1 MNRYLAIFLLCLG
14 LNASAQISIILHP
27 LQPTQMKASDMFSA
41 DVISTDNKT
50 NRLYF
55 VGTIINRQ
63 NGQRIVAARSAAVD
77 IAPGVRQLSESLL
90 MPEYTFL
97 SSATAQ
103 SGNLPYGNYEVC
115 LRAYEVSGIEES
127 ATACDE
133 VEVMPL
139 SPPLLLSPENESSVS
154 DEYPLLIWLPP
165 MPIGKEQ
172 VLYDL
177 KLTEI
182 LPNQTPY
189 DAIQRNFAIMEKQS
203 ISGTSLQY
211 PANAIRL
218 EVGKRYAWQVKAY
231 TGAHKPLGETEV
243 WWFMIEKEI
252 PETREIVVSE
262 NYIIPDLTRD
272 NSIVYIGKVLNVYI
286 DEYPE
291 DITFRFSILD
301 SKNKPVNTSDTRVTK
316 THKGRYSIALDGGTK
331 LKNGGYYTFMASM
344 PDGTKRYIFF
354 RHIQK

>member
-1 MNRYLAIFLLCLG
+1 MNRYLGIFLLCLG
-14 LNASAQISIILHP
+14 LNTSAQISIIQYP
-27 LQPTQMKASDMFSA
+27 LQPTQMKPSDMFRA

-55 VGTIINRQ
+55 VGTITNTQ
-63 NGQRIVAARSAAVD
+63 NGQRIVSARTGAVD
-77 IAPGVRQLSESLL
+77 IAPGSRQLSESFLT
-90 MPEYTFL
+90 PEYTFF
-97 SSATAQ
+97 STAAAQ
-103 SGNLPYGNYEVC
+103 SGNLPYGSYEVC
-115 LRAYEVSGIEES
+115 LRAYEVTGIEES

-139 SPPLLLSPENESSVS
+139 SPPLLLSPENESSIS
-154 DEYPLLIWLPP
+154 DEHPLLIWLPP

-177 KLTEI
+177 RLTEM

-189 DAIQRNFAIMEKQS
+189 DAIQRNFATMEKQR

-218 EVGKRYAWQVKAY
+218 EAGKRYAWQVKAY
-231 TGAHKPLGETEV
+231 TGANKPLGETEV
-243 WWFMIEKEI
+243 WWFAIEKEI
-252 PETREIVVSE
+252 PGAREIVVSE
-262 NYIIPDLTRD
+262 NYIIPDLSRN

-286 DEYPE
+286 DEYPD

-301 SKNKPVNTSDTRVTK
+301 SKNNPVNTSDIKVNK

-331 LKNGGYYTFMASM
+331 LKNGGYYTFIASM
-344 PDGTKRYIFF
+344 PDGTNRYIFF